1 MTNKELQSYLAQF
14 PDEMPVKL
22 LVKAEPK
29 AQPIELTEENILH
42 SSESAYVNS
51 DAPEDEWDTEDGKIE
66 LGSGFNMAAN
76 GKHCCQWRKLK
87 N

>member
-29 AQPIELTEENILH
+29 AQPIELTEESILH
-42 SSESAYVNS
+42 SS
-51 DAPEDEWDTEDGKIE
+51 
-66 LGSGFNMAAN
+66 
-76 GKHCCQWRKLK
+76 
-87 N
+87 

>member
-29 AQPIELTEENILH
+29 AQPIELTEEKILH

-66 LGSGFNMAAN
+66 LGSGQQYLLFNPVI
-76 GKHCCQWRKLK
+76 L
-87 N
+87 